1 MQYDAAIIGAGPG
14 GYAAAIRLGQHGKKV
29 LLAEKDKI
37 GGECLNY
44 GCIPSKAL
52 IELANSI
59 HYLKEIPG
67 AHPSIDLNMKEWQE
81 WKWAMINRL
90 TSGVET
96 LCKSYGVEIV
106 RGTAVIQDDHHITVN
121 DATFEFENLVLATGS
136 SPIKIPGIDQPLY
149 NREILDLQEIPER
162 LVIIGGGYIGI
173 ELGMAFSKMGSQVT
187 VVEML
192 DKILPG
198 ADAELVRPIE
208 RKLRELNVRILTSN
222 KVKKVTRNE
231 EYAIELEN
239 GEILNSDQVLL
250 TVGRRPNVTGF
261 GLEKLKLEMNGPFI
275 KTDEH
280 MRTSLPNVY
289 AIGDVAGQP
298 MLAHKAYY
306 DADIAS
312 DNICGIDAVV
322 DYRAMPFVIYT
333 DPEVAYTGTKSSSET
348 SFPTA
353 ANGRS
358 LTMNNSLGSFH
369 IYTDSKGIVTG
380 GAVVAPHASELIS
393 EISLAV
399 ESGLMAMDIGLTI
412 HPHPTV
418 SEGVKEAAEMV
429 YGKPLHFKPRN

>member
-1 MQYDAAIIGAGPG
+1 MRYDAAIIGSGPG
-14 GYAAAIRLGQHGKKV
+14 GYAAAIRIGQHGRKV
-29 LLAEKDKI
+29 ILIEKDKI

-59 HYLKEIPG
+59 HYLKEMPG
-67 AHPSIDLNMKEWQE
+67 ANPSFNLNLKEWQV
-81 WKWAMINRL
+81 WKWSMINRL

-96 LCKSYGVEIV
+96 LCRSYGVEIV
-106 RGTAVIQDDHHITVN
+106 KGTGVIIDEHHLSVN
-121 DATFEFENLVLATGS
+121 DATFEFENLIVATGS
-136 SPIKIPGIDQPLY
+136 SPVKINGIENPLY
-149 NREILDLQEIPER
+149 NREILDLQEIPGR
-162 LVIIGGGYIGI
+162 LVVIGGGYIGI
-173 ELGMAFSKMGSQVT
+173 ELGMAFSKLGSQVT

-192 DKILPG
+192 DKILTG
-198 ADAELVRPIE
+198 AEPELVRPVE
-208 RKLRELNVRILTSN
+208 RKLKELNVRILTSN
-222 KVKKVTRNE
+222 KVRKVTRDG
-231 EYAIELEN
+231 EYSVELEN
-239 GEILNSDQVLL
+239 GEILKADQVLL

-261 GLEKLKLEMNGPFI
+261 GLEKLNLQMDGPFI
-275 KTDEH
+275 KTDSH

-312 DNICGIDAVV
+312 DNICGIDSVV

-333 DPEVAYTGTKSSSET
+333 DPEVAYTGKKSVSES

-358 LTMNNSLGSFH
+358 LTMNNAVGSIH
-369 IYTDSKGIVTG
+369 IYADSKGIVTG

-418 SEGVKEAAEMV
+418 SEGVKEAAEMI

>member
-1 MQYDAAIIGAGPG
+1 MRYDAAIIGSGPG
-14 GYAAAIRLGQHGKKV
+14 GYAAAIRIGQHGKKV
-29 LLAEKDKI
+29 ILIEKDKI

-59 HYLKEIPG
+59 HYLKDMPG
-67 AHPSIDLNMKEWQE
+67 ANPSFNLNLKEWQV
-81 WKWAMINRL
+81 WKWSMINRL

-106 RGTAVIQDDHHITVN
+106 KGTGVIIDEHHISVN
-121 DATFEFENLVLATGS
+121 DATFEFENLIVATGS
-136 SPIKIPGIDQPLY
+136 SPVKIDGIESPLY
-149 NREILDLQEIPER
+149 NREILDLQEIPGR
-162 LVIIGGGYIGI
+162 LVVIGGGYIGI
-173 ELGMAFSKMGSQVT
+173 ELGMAFSKLGSQVT

-192 DKILPG
+192 DKILTG
-198 ADAELVRPIE
+198 AEPELVRPVE
-208 RKLRELNVRILTSN
+208 RKLKELNVRILTSN
-222 KVKKVTRNE
+222 KVRKVTRDG
-231 EYAIELEN
+231 EYSVELEN
-239 GEILNSDQVLL
+239 GEILKADQVLL

-261 GLEKLKLEMNGPFI
+261 GLEKLNLQMDGPFI
-275 KTDEH
+275 KTDSH

-312 DNICGIDAVV
+312 DNICGIESVV

-333 DPEVAYTGTKSSSET
+333 DPEVAYTGKKSVSES

-358 LTMNNSLGSFH
+358 LTMNNAVGSIH
-369 IYTDSKGIVTG
+369 IYADSKGIVTG

-418 SEGVKEAAEMV
+418 SEGVKEAAEMI

>member
-1 MQYDAAIIGAGPG
+1 MRYDAAIIGSGPG
-14 GYAAAIRLGQHGKKV
+14 GYAAAIRIGQHGRKV
-29 LLAEKDKI
+29 LLIEKDKI

-52 IELANSI
+52 IEMANSM
-59 HYLKEIPG
+59 HYLKDMPG
-67 AHPSIDLNMKEWQE
+67 AHPSFNLDMKEWQA
-81 WKWAMINRL
+81 WKWSMINRL

-106 RGTAVIQDDHHITVN
+106 KGMGVILDDHHLSVN
-121 DATFEFENLVLATGS
+121 DATYEFENLVLATGS
-136 SPIKIPGIDQPLY
+136 SPVKINGIDNPLY
-149 NREILDLQEIPER
+149 NREILDLQEIPKR
-162 LVIIGGGYIGI
+162 LVVIGGGYIGI
-173 ELGMAFSKMGSQVT
+173 ELGMAFSKLGSQVT

-192 DKILPG
+192 DKILTG
-198 ADAELVRPIE
+198 AEPELVRPIE
-208 RKLRELNVRILTSN
+208 RKLKELNVRILTSN

-231 EYAIELEN
+231 EYAVELEN
-239 GEILNSDQVLL
+239 GETLNADQVLL

-261 GLEKLKLEMNGPFI
+261 GLEKLNLQMDGPFI
-275 KTDEH
+275 KTDGH

-312 DNICGIDAVV
+312 DNICGINSVV

-333 DPEVAYTGTKSSSET
+333 DPEVAYTGKKSVSES

-353 ANGRS
+353 ANGRA
-358 LTMNNSLGSFH
+358 LTMNNTLGSVH
-369 IYTDSKGIVTG
+369 IYADSKGIVTG

-418 SEGVKEAAEMV
+418 SEGVKEAAEMI

>member
-1 MQYDAAIIGAGPG
+1 MRYDAAIIGSGPG
-14 GYAAAIRLGQHGKKV
+14 GYAAAIRIGQHEKKV
-29 LLAEKDKI
+29 LLIEKDKI

-59 HYLKEIPG
+59 HYLKDMPG
-67 AHPSIDLNMKEWQE
+67 ANPSFNLNLKEWQV
-81 WKWAMINRL
+81 WKWSMINRL

-106 RGTAVIQDDHHITVN
+106 KGTGVIIDEHHISVN
-121 DATFEFENLVLATGS
+121 DATFEFENLIVATGS
-136 SPIKIPGIDQPLY
+136 SPVKIDGIESPLY
-149 NREILDLQEIPER
+149 NREILDLQEIPGR
-162 LVIIGGGYIGI
+162 LVVIGGGYIGI
-173 ELGMAFSKMGSQVT
+173 ELGMAFSKLGSQVT

-192 DKILPG
+192 DKILTG
-198 ADAELVRPIE
+198 AEPELVRPVE
-208 RKLRELNVRILTSN
+208 RKLKELNVRILTSN
-222 KVKKVTRNE
+222 KVRKVTRDG
-231 EYAIELEN
+231 EYSVELEN
-239 GEILNSDQVLL
+239 GEILKADQVLL

-261 GLEKLKLEMNGPFI
+261 GLEKLNLQMDGPFI
-275 KTDEH
+275 KTDSH

-312 DNICGIDAVV
+312 DNICGIESVV

-333 DPEVAYTGTKSSSET
+333 DPEVAYTGKKSVSES

-358 LTMNNSLGSFH
+358 LTMNNAVGSIH
-369 IYTDSKGIVTG
+369 IYADSKGIVTG

-418 SEGVKEAAEMV
+418 SEGVKEAAEMI